1 MKVWTA
7 STRIRL
13 FLILFLIL
21 TAYVIGSL
29 SRGTPNLPIYEEWAS
44 EISKGLLFEL
54 YHIEDG
60 QSTSTTIGELIVPY
74 PPISLFVFW
83 IFAQLSKVLTVGNF
97 VSWGF
102 IVNLSA
108 VTATFFTAVVLSKSG
123 KVFGSRTYLYFLAS
137 PVVFLLSP
145 ILGYQDAL
153 MTLFL
158 VLGLHCL
165 TRDHYALTGLFFGFA
180 LMSKQLSLMP
190 IAAVIFVLLL
200 QQKFH
205 AFAKICGALLITIL
219 IVLSPF
225 ILTRNLFAYL
235 ESQALASVHT
245 MLAAQTANFPYV
257 ITFIHRSIQEGFWEG
272 LFMGGNGLR
281 ILDDQLRQLAY
292 FGFAFIAGIVFLI
305 WVIYFRRRFGLRA
318 INYWQVV
325 SMMIFAY
332 YLFCAGVHENHIFMA
347 LPLLLCLPAS
357 IEIKK
362 IYLAFSIA
370 LFLHL
375 LISWGVGA
383 SFPDVTNYLSNSGSA
398 NTLGTLIA
406 FLCYLY
412 AFVQLWKFT
421 PAVDSLI
428 SANNFDSRKGK

>member
-1 MKVWTA
+1 MA

-13 FLILFLIL
+13 FVILFLIL

-83 IFAQLSKVLTVGNF
+83 IFAQLFKVLTVGDF

-102 IVNLSA
+102 LVNLSA
-108 VTATFFTAVVLSKSG
+108 VTATFFTAAVLSKSG
-123 KVFGSRTYLYFLAS
+123 KVFGSRTYLYFLTS

-158 VLGLHCL
+158 VLGLHGL
-165 TRDHYALTGLFFGFA
+165 TQHRYALAGVFFGLA

-190 IAAVIFVLLL
+190 IAAVIFVFLL
-200 QQKFH
+200 QQKNL
-205 AFAKICGALLITIL
+205 ALAKICGALLTTIL

-225 ILTRNLFAYL
+225 IVKGNLFAYL

-245 MLAAQTANFPYV
+245 MLASQTANFPYV
-257 ITFIHRSIQEGFWEG
+257 ITLTHRSIQDGFWGG
-272 LFMGGNGLR
+272 LFLGGNGLR
-281 ILDDQLRQLAY
+281 ILDDQLRQLTY
-292 FGFAFIAGIVFLI
+292 FGFAGIAGIVFLA
-305 WVIYFRRRFGLRA
+305 WVVYFRRRFGLGA
-318 INYWQVV
+318 MNYWHVA
-325 SMMIFAY
+325 SMMIFTY

-357 IEIKK
+357 REVKK
-362 IYLAFSIA
+362 IFLAFSIA

-375 LISWGVGA
+375 LISWGIGA
-383 SFPDVTNYLSNSGSA
+383 SFPSVTSYLSNSGSA
-398 NTLGTLIA
+398 NTLGTLIS
-406 FLCYLY
+406 FLLYLY
-412 AFVQLWKFT
+412 AFVQLWKLP
-421 PAVDSLI
+421 PAVGSLT
-428 SANNFDSRKGK
+428 SANNFDSREGK